1 MASLAR
7 PSVWRHRDFVK
18 LWSAA
23 TVSVLGSQVTVIA
36 LPYIALT
43 MLGASVLAV
52 AAVAMLPFLLFT
64 LPAGAWLDRTRRRPV
79 LIAADIGRGI
89 VLLSI
94 PAAYVLDA
102 LSLWQLFA
110 VAFVH
115 GTLTAVFDVADQ
127 SYLPEILDRDALVD
141 GNANLQISTS
151 VAQIGGPVLGG
162 NLIAAPMAIAID
174 ALSFFISG
182 AFLSA
187 IRRRDDKPSRRLTAD
202 GRPTSIRADIAEGLR
217 YVLGHRYLR
226 PIAACT
232 GTSNL
237 FSAAL
242 FGIFPVLIWD
252 ELRLPPAFFGTV
264 VGLASVGFLVG
275 AALSN
280 RLPRAIGV
288 PKAME
293 LMLTGRMIDAQEAV
307 DMGLVNKVVPHEE
320 LGDAVLKTARAIA
333 ANGRNAVRLTKRAVR
348 AGQDIDVQ
356 AGCEIEASIWALS
369 FDEERTARMTAFLE
383 KRKK

>member
-43 MLGASVLAV
+43 MLGASVLEVSAL
-52 AAVAMLPFLLFT
+52 AAVEMLPFLLFT

-151 VAQIGGPVLGG
+151 VAQIGG
-162 NLIAAPMAIAID
+162 
-174 ALSFFISG
+174 
-182 AFLSA
+182 
-187 IRRRDDKPSRRLTAD
+187 R
-202 GRPTSIRADIAEGLR
+202 
-217 YVLGHRYLR
+217 
-226 PIAACT
+226 
-232 GTSNL
+232 
-237 FSAAL
+237 
-242 FGIFPVLIWD
+242 
-252 ELRLPPAFFGTV
+252 
-264 VGLASVGFLVG
+264 
-275 AALSN
+275 
-280 RLPRAIGV
+280 
-288 PKAME
+288 
-293 LMLTGRMIDAQEAV
+293 
-307 DMGLVNKVVPHEE
+307 GLVE
-320 LGDAVLKTARAIA
+320 LLHLRRV
-333 ANGRNAVRLTKRAVR
+333 
-348 AGQDIDVQ
+348 
-356 AGCEIEASIWALS
+356 S
-369 FDEERTARMTAFLE
+369 
-383 KRKK
+383 